1 MKDRSN
7 KNGKVYK
14 FRPKNKE
21 FDYKNVVKKEFPKGN
36 IGESEGDV
44 DLLMIF
50 GMDSEA
56 KKKDPERYKKV
67 KKELENKKKI
77 KGEQEFVTPKQR
89 DELIK
94 KYSLELK
101 GAKNRILPNLLILV
115 ICAIL
120 EIGVFYDHD
129 LFARIALLYH
139 SAIMP
144 LVALQILVVLVAVNY
159 KKYIHG
165 FGILTG
171 LPSSDSIFFVT

>member
-14 FRPKNKE
+14 FRPKNKD

-56 KKKDPERYKKV
+56 KKKNPERYKKV

-77 KGEQEFVTPKQR
+77 KGELAFMSYAPVMFT
-89 DELIK
+89 
-94 KYSLELK
+94 SALK
-101 GAKNRILPNLLILV
+101 GQRLGPVIDKAKAVAENRAMRISTGQLNSLI
-115 ICAIL
+115 A
-120 EIGVFYDHD
+120 D
-129 LFARIALLYH
+129 A
-139 SAIMP
+139 
-144 LVALQILVVLVAVNY
+144 VLMNN
-159 KKYIHG
+159 
-165 FGILTG
+165 T
-171 LPSSDSIFFVT
+171 PSDKGKRLKIYLIRF